1 MFNLEQA
8 ITKWKQQMM
17 VGGIKNP
24 AVLDEL
30 ESHLREEIERQTR
43 TGVPAERAVKIAT
56 QKIGP
61 ANALKNEFGKNGFAS
76 MAEKLM
82 IAIAAF
88 VIAFGI
94 FLNSVTII
102 FCYDRLGERVA
113 GFAALGLI
121 LAVVFGL
128 SHAAPLLPAIFPE
141 RKRVA
146 LQLAC
151 LLVGFGVCTFYVQVI
166 LPHFQRQP
174 DGMLPPAG
182 FWGLIPIAIGFGLV
196 SGLEKAARIS
206 RHTNQRVT
214 N

>member
-1 MFNLEQA
+1 MFDLEQT
-8 ITKWKQQMM
+8 ITKWKQQM
-17 VGGIKNP
+17 VAGGIRNP

-30 ESHLREEIERQTR
+30 ESHLREETERQTR
-43 TGVPAERAVKIAT
+43 AGVPVERAFDIAA

-61 ANALKNEFGKNGFAS
+61 ANALKNEFRKNGFAS
-76 MAEKLM
+76 LAEKLM
-82 IAIAAF
+82 IAAATLA
-88 VIAFGI
+88 IAFGI
-94 FLNSVTII
+94 FLTSVTIL
-102 FCYDRLGERVA
+102 FCYDRLGERVV

-121 LAVVFGL
+121 LAAVFGL

-151 LLVGFGVCTFYVQVI
+151 LLTGFGICTFYLQVI
-166 LPHFQRQP
+166 LPHFGRRP
-174 DGMLPPAG
+174 DGMLPAIG
-182 FWGLIPIAIGFGLV
+182 FWGLIPIAIGIGLV
-196 SGLEKAARIS
+196 CALEKAARVT